1 MRIAL
6 ALALAT
12 ICAVLGAACF
22 VAATGS
28 CNPALYGAACLC
40 FAAATFTLA

>member
-6 ALALAT
+6 AI
-12 ICAVLGAACF
+12 ICAVFGAACF
-22 VAATGS
+22 IAATGS